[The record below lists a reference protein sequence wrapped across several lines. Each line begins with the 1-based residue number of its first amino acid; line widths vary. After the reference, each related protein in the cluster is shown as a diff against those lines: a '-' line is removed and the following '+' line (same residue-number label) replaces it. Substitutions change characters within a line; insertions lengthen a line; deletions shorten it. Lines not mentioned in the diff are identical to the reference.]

1 VNLED
6 RVREIARENGIVL
19 IGIANKERLLDAPPS
34 ANPEYLLSSARSVI
48 SMAMSLDK
56 DTIRDFLG
64 KKSWL
69 PHGDDRKQIARN
81 LYTAGDKIAAFLQ
94 SERHKSLVVD
104 INNNYRPEI
113 CAADVTEMTEF
124 YPEFAHRYGA
134 VAAGIARLGW
144 SGNVLHPKYGA
155 LLELCTV
162 ITSAELEPDPLLAE
176 NPCDKC
182 KMCALVCPVGMIST
196 TEAKQ
201 VTIAGITEEIAH
213 KMPNTCCF
221 IGCSG
226 YHGLSKDRQ
235 WSNWSPYRLDADL
248 PNGKQQLD
256 ELNNRLLKADPVFQ
270 LEENSY
276 SDYRGAVFNTD
287 YNFGTVCGNCRIV
300 CWKSRPDREANM
312 RLVTGSGVVALS
324 PSGKH
329 VAAEGELIEIDTPFL
344 VKVVVHKDDY
354 EATLNGSLKNGQ
366 GLTPLDNEVLRH
378 VFRSSPK
385 YQS

>member
-1 VNLED
+1 MNLED
-6 RVREIARENGIVL
+6 RIREIAKENGIAL

-48 SMAMSLDK
+48 SMAMPMDK

-64 KKSWL
+64 KKRWL
-69 PHGDDRKQIARN
+69 PHGDDRKQVARI

-94 SERHKSLVVD
+94 GVGHESLVVD
-104 INNNYRPEI
+104 INNNYRPETG
-113 CAADVTEMTEF
+113 ATDVTEMAEF

-134 VAAGIARLGW
+134 VAAGISRLGW
-144 SGNVLHPKYGA
+144 SGNVLHPEYGA
-155 LLELCTV
+155 LLELGTV

-226 YHGLSKDRQ
+226 YHGLSKDRK

-248 PNGKQQLD
+248 PIDKQQLD
-256 ELNNRLLKADPVFQ
+256 GLNTRLLKADPVFQ

-312 RLVTGSGVVALS
+312 RLVNDSGVVALS

-329 VAAEGELIEIDTPFL
+329 VVAEGELIEIDTPFL
-344 VKVVVHKDDY
+344 VNVVVHKDDY
-354 EATLNGSLKNGQ
+354 EAGLNESVEIGQ
-366 GLTPLDNEVLRH
+366 GLTPLDDAVIRH
-378 VFRSSPK
+378 VFGSNSKHP
-385 YQS
+385 S